1 MPKTNLGN
9 AEKPK
14 PKGKRS
20 AEFIKWVW
28 LDSDKG
34 KGFCGGIYF
43 QPGQNY
49 YSSVLSDD
57 KGLTFKTEA
66 EAEAWLL
73 ADKRGE
79 HAD

>member
-1 MPKTNLGN
+1 MAKTNIRN

-20 AEFIKWVW
+20 AEFVKWVW
-28 LDSDKG
+28 LEPDRG
-34 KGFCGGIYF
+34 RGFCGGIYLE
-43 QPGQNY
+43 PTGKY
-49 YSSVLSDD
+49 ASVLSDD
-57 KGLTFKTEA
+57 KGITFDTEA

-79 HAD
+79 NV